1 MSRGFGPQNQP
12 QRISYWLDISK
23 IINRSWGYGRGSR
36 PRFVWLGVGP
46 QLTFGMELA
55 EIAGLSFGPLG
66 AGLDWKWCA
75 GLDLG
80 LSWAGSGGSSW
91 AAGRGLGLGVVCGLG
106 SWAWLAAGFPR
117 AAPAE
122 ERREKGK

>member
-55 EIAGLSFGPLG
+55 EIAGLSFGPVIVLP
-66 AGLDWKWCA
+66 
-75 GLDLG
+75 
-80 LSWAGSGGSSW
+80 SWTT
-91 AAGRGLGLGVVCGLG
+91 AGRFGPRITR
-106 SWAWLAAGFPR
+106 AWNQG
-117 AAPAE
+117 
-122 ERREKGK
+122 